1 MAVIIIG
8 ARIGGLMLALGL
20 HKANIAMCVHEAAPK
35 IQPLGESVVR
45 RDALA
50 GMAHQSTP
58 RRA

>member
-1 MAVIIIG
+1 MDVISIG
-8 ARIGGLMLALGL
+8 AGIGGLMLALGL
-20 HKANIAMCVHEAAPK
+20 HKAGIAVRVYEAAPEIK
-35 IQPLGESVVR
+35 ALGESAVR